1 MLLLLSAGLFLGSV
15 LTLILRRNRE
25 SLLLAALCLSLTI
38 YLVGIMLLIAKQG
51 GISNDVEN
59 FLFFSR
65 SVRRWFQ
72 YRLLTFNQLGLI
84 INVGRH
90 LFPLFLLMMT
100 ERYTMVPFIRKRPA
114 LAVHL
119 PWALGCRSSQVIS
132 SAVRMTTSCS
142 F

>member
-114 LAVHL
+114 LAARL
-119 PWALGCRSSQVIS
+119 
-132 SAVRMTTSCS
+132 SAVLPVLTTLLYIP
-142 F
+142 